1 MEDDTH
7 AYERDAV
14 FVRQLEPVVADLLSL
29 RVGNAQRL
37 VRTAIGVPLFL
48 NLDACEKRVEGEVAK
63 GQYELRRVRH

>member
-1 MEDDTH
+1 MQYDTH

-14 FVRQLEPVVADLLSL
+14 LVRQLESVVADLLSL

-48 NLDACEKRVEGEVAK
+48 NLDAGEERVEGEVAK
-63 GQYELRRVRH
+63 GQDELRSVRH